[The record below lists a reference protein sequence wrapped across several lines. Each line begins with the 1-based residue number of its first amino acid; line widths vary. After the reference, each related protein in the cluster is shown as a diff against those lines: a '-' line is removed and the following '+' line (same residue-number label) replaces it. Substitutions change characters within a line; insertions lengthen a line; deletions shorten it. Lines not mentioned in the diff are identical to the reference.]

1 MFRPYR
7 REGGNPARPVWLP
20 GLVARHDQC
29 FPLRKSVAKV
39 WAIEDRTAAGRDQPE
54 FAVLVEGG
62 VGEIL
67 RSDEHLC
74 VPRAVIGLDD
84 LPVM

>member
-20 GLVARHDQC
+20 GLAARYDQC

-39 WAIEDRTAAGRDQPE
+39 WAIDDRTAR
-54 FAVLVEGG
+54 L
-62 VGEIL
+62 
-67 RSDEHLC
+67 
-74 VPRAVIGLDD
+74 AVISPSSRFWLREVLEKFSD
-84 LPVM
+84 PMNTFACRVP